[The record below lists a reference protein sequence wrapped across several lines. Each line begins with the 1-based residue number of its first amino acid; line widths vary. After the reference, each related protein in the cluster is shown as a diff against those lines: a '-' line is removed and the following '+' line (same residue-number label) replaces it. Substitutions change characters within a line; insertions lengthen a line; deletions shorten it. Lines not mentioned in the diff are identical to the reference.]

1 MDIAVLSDDF
11 FAERLRP
18 NVCKIVL
25 ALDPSDSQS
34 VWFDFILQSPII
46 FPIPQKRIVVDTSY
60 VFWVEDGI
68 VFRAAEDDVTVRLII
83 DVNMVQDLSP

>member
-1 MDIAVLSDDF
+1 MLSDDF
-11 FAERLRP
+11 IAERLRP

-25 ALDPSDSQS
+25 ALDASTSPS
-34 VWFDFILQSPII
+34 VWFDFILQPPII

-68 VFRAAEDDVTVRLII
+68 VVRAAEDDVTVSLII
-83 DVNMVQDLSP
+83 DVSMVQDLSP